1 MAKQD
6 KRPELDEQ
14 MLRDIVS
21 SQSLNGSI
29 LSVAEEVA
37 HGQTSTSAREA
48 PPLAAPVPEPSPPVT
63 EPRRRRIPIPDYTST
78 FLRNT
83 EVKRRSV
90 IYTSE
95 DLKRKLAHVVD
106 MLGNGELTVTAYV
119 ENILRNHLEIY
130 GEEINRL
137 HRERNFNNLI

>member
-1 MAKQD
+1 MAKQR
-6 KRPELDEQ
+6 KTELDEQ

-21 SQSLNGSI
+21 SQGHNGSV
-29 LSVAEEVA
+29 LTAAEEVA
-37 HGQTSTSAREA
+37 NGQTSTSAREES
-48 PPLAAPVPEPSPPVT
+48 PLQTTVLEPNLPAA
-63 EPRRRRIPIPDYTST
+63 EPRRRRIPMPDYSTT

-95 DLKRKLAHVVD
+95 ELKRKLTHVVD

-130 GEEINRL
+130 AEEINRL

>member
-1 MAKQD
+1 MAKQNR
-6 KRPELDEQ
+6 RPELDEQ

-29 LSVAEEVA
+29 LSVAEQVA

-48 PPLAAPVPEPSPPVT
+48 PPLAAPVT

-95 DLKRKLAHVVD
+95 DLKRKLAHIVD

>member
-1 MAKQD
+1 MAKQ
-6 KRPELDEQ
+6 RRTELDEQ

-21 SQSLNGSI
+21 SQGHNGSV
-29 LSVAEEVA
+29 LSAAEEVA
-37 HGQTSTSAREA
+37 NGQTSTSVREES
-48 PPLAAPVPEPSPPVT
+48 PLQTTVPEPNPPAA
-63 EPRRRRIPIPDYTST
+63 EPRRRRIPMPDYSTT

-95 DLKRKLAHVVD
+95 ELKRKLTHVVD

-119 ENILRNHLEIY
+119 DNILRNHLEIY
-130 GEEINRL
+130 AEEINRL

>member
-1 MAKQD
+1 MAKQN
-6 KRPELDEQ
+6 KNAELDEQ

-21 SQSLNGSI
+21 NQGRNGSV
-29 LSVAEEVA
+29 LSAAEQVAY
-37 HGQTSTSAREA
+37 GQKSTSTPEA
-48 PPLAAPVPEPSPPVT
+48 PPLPAHVPEPSPPAA
-63 EPRRRRIPIPDYTST
+63 EARRRRIPMPDYAST
-78 FLRNT
+78 FLNNT

-95 DLKRKLAHVVD
+95 DLKRKLSHVVD

-130 GEEINRL
+130 GDEINRL

>member
-1 MAKQD
+1 MAKQ
-6 KRPELDEQ
+6 RSTELDEQ

-21 SQSLNGSI
+21 SQGQNGSV
-29 LSVAEEVA
+29 LSAADEVA
-37 HGQTSTSAREA
+37 HGQTSTCAREK
-48 PPLAAPVPEPSPPVT
+48 PTSPSS
-63 EPRRRRIPIPDYTST
+63 EPRRRRIPMPDYSTT

-95 DLKRKLAHVVD
+95 ELKRKLAHVVD

-130 GEEINRL
+130 AEEINRL

>member
-1 MAKQD
+1 MAKQI
-6 KRPELDEQ
+6 KMPQIDEQ
-14 MLRDIVS
+14 KLRDIVS
-21 SQSLNGSI
+21 SQGVNGSV
-29 LSVAEEVA
+29 LSAAKEVA
-37 HGQTSTSAREA
+37 NGQTFSSGREA
-48 PPLAAPVPEPSPPVT
+48 IPLPASEPESVTPVQET
-63 EPRRRRIPIPDYTST
+63 RRRRVPMPDYAST

-90 IYTSE
+90 IYASDE
-95 DLKRKLAHVVD
+95 IKRKLAHVVD

-119 ENILRNHLEIY
+119 DNILRNHLEIY

>member
-1 MAKQD
+1 MAKQNR
-6 KRPELDEQ
+6 RPELDEQ

-29 LSVAEEVA
+29 LSVAE
-37 HGQTSTSAREA
+37 QAREA
-48 PPLAAPVPEPSPPVT
+48 PPLAAPVT

-95 DLKRKLAHVVD
+95 DLKRKLAHIVD